1 MRSRIPGILF
11 LFILLSVGVA
21 AWFFL
26 PQGTSAPSKLVLTP
40 VALTGLPE
48 WSSFDKRAAFAA
60 FRRSCS
66 VILKSQ
72 TDAELGGY
80 AGRAGDWFGVCRAAL
95 AAGENVA
102 RSFFE
107 SHFAAFEV
115 GGEGLITGYYEPLL
129 HGSRTRH
136 GAYQTPVYATPRDLV
151 SVDLGAFRPEWKGE
165 RIAGTVSAQHL
176 VPYATRAELDE
187 FPPPARVLFYGDD
200 PVAVFFLHIQGS
212 GRVAL
217 DDGATIRV
225 AYAAQ
230 NGRPYSAIGTRLI
243 HLGVLTR
250 ETLSMQTI
258 RTWLEANPSADRQ
271 VMATNPSYIFFKEDP
286 VGDTSLG
293 SAGTE
298 GVALTPGASIAIDP
312 KFHALGVPIF
322 VATQMPD
329 GQTLANLF
337 IAQDT
342 GGAIRGPARADIFF
356 GFGPKAEALA
366 GTMKAAGHLYV
377 LLPNQLAQGI
387 AR

>member
-11 LFILLSVGVA
+11 LFILLSVGIA
-21 AWFFL
+21 AWFSL
-26 PQGTSAPSKLVLTP
+26 PHRTGAPSKLALTP

-60 FRRSCS
+60 FRRSCGA
-66 VILKSQ
+66 ILKLQ
-72 TDAELGGY
+72 TDTELGGY
-80 AGRAGDWFGVCRAAL
+80 AGRAGDWFGVCRTAL
-95 AAGENVA
+95 AAGENAA
-102 RSFFE
+102 RNFFE
-107 SHFAAFEV
+107 GHFAAFEV
-115 GGEGLITGYYEPLL
+115 GSEGLVTGYYEPLL
-129 HGSRTRH
+129 QGSRTRH
-136 GAYQTPVYATPRDLV
+136 GTYQTPVYATPRDLV

-165 RIAGTVSAQHL
+165 RIAGAISAQHL

-187 FPPPARVLFYGDD
+187 FPPPASVLFYGDD

-243 HLGVLTR
+243 HMGVLRR

-258 RTWLEANPSADRQ
+258 RAWLKANPSAARQ
-271 VMATNPSYIFFKEDP
+271 VMATNQSYIFFKEDP
-286 VGDTSLG
+286 IGDASLG

-298 GVALTPGASIAIDP
+298 GVALTAGASIAIDP
-312 KFHALGVPIF
+312 KFHAFGVPIF
-322 VATQMPD
+322 VAARMPD
-329 GQTLANLF
+329 GQMLANLF

-366 GTMKAAGHLYV
+366 GTMKAAGRLYV
-377 LLPNQLAQGI
+377 LLPNQLARS
-387 AR
+387 AVR